1 MNIHDLVSSQFFKK
15 FMENRRYY
23 SIRTGKNPDASRY
36 DLPIL
41 LRLFSDFYLDFLNKD
56 YFQEDFGYYCVDAG
70 EVSGNLGSDI
80 ESKMFR
86 AIRKPDLW
94 PIQEKYKSYS
104 EDDLFDVI
112 EFLYDHA
119 SKPIDGYF
127 HSHDGCGYHYDTFDK
142 KTGREE
148 FRDGINQILRDY
160 KEGYELSDKGEIL
173 EFPEQGL
180 ENLFAASLPIHD
192 PDNVEQRVQA
202 AILKFRRYRS
212 SLDERRDAIRD
223 LADVL
228 EFLRPQVK
236 TVISKKDDGD
246 LFAIANQFGI
256 RHHNDQ
262 QKQDYD
268 KAIWY
273 SWIFYYYLATIH
285 ACLRLIKK
293 AESQLP

>member
-1 MNIHDLVSSQFFKK
+1 MG
-15 FMENRRYY
+15 NRRYY

-36 DLPIL
+36 EFPIL
-41 LRLFSDFYLDFLNKD
+41 LRLFSHFYLEFLNKD

-70 EVSGNLGSDI
+70 EVSGKLGFDI
-80 ESKMFR
+80 ETQMFR

-94 PIQEKYKSYS
+94 PIQEKCKSYS

-112 EFLYDHA
+112 EFLYDHV
-119 SKPIDGYF
+119 SKPIDGYC
-127 HSHDGCGYHYDTFDK
+127 HSYNDCGYHYATFDK
-142 KTGREE
+142 KTGQQE

-160 KEGYELSDKGEIL
+160 KEGYELSDEGEIL
-173 EFPEQGL
+173 ESPEQGL

-236 TVISKKDDGD
+236 TVISKKDEGE
-246 LFAIANQFGI
+246 LFVIANQFGI

-273 SWIFYYYLATIH
+273 SWMFYYYLATIH

-293 AESQLP
+293 AESQ

>member
-1 MNIHDLVSSQFFKK
+1 MNTDELVSSQFFKK
-15 FMENRRYY
+15 FMRNRRYY

-41 LRLFSDFYLDFLNKD
+41 LRLLSDFYLEFLNKD

-70 EVSGNLGSDI
+70 DVSGKLGSDI
-80 ESKMFR
+80 EAQMFR

-112 EFLYDHA
+112 EFLYDHV

-127 HSHDGCGYHYDTFDK
+127 HSYSGCGYHYDTFDK
-142 KTGREE
+142 KTGQQE

-160 KEGYELSDKGEIL
+160 KEGYELSDEGEIL

-223 LADVL
+223 LAGERS
-228 EFLRPQVK
+228 EFCVRGK
-236 TVISKKDDGD
+236 SSVI
-246 LFAIANQFGI
+246 
-256 RHHNDQ
+256 
-262 QKQDYD
+262 
-268 KAIWY
+268 
-273 SWIFYYYLATIH
+273 
-285 ACLRLIKK
+285 
-293 AESQLP
+293 

>member
-1 MNIHDLVSSQFFKK
+1 MG
-15 FMENRRYY
+15 NRRYY

-36 DLPIL
+36 DLPML
-41 LRLFSDFYLDFLNKD
+41 LRLFSDFYLEFLNKD
-56 YFQEDFGYYCVDAG
+56 YFQENFGYYCVDAG
-70 EVSGNLGSDI
+70 DVSGKLGYDI
-80 ESKMFR
+80 EAQMFSV
-86 AIRKPDLW
+86 IRKPDLW
-94 PIQEKYKSYS
+94 PIQEKCKSYS

-112 EFLYDHA
+112 EFLYDHV

-127 HSHDGCGYHYDTFDK
+127 HSHNACGYHYDTFDK
-142 KTGREE
+142 KTGQQE
-148 FRDGINQILRDY
+148 FRDGVNQILYDY
-160 KEGYELSDKGEIL
+160 KEGYELSDNGEIL
-173 EFPEQGL
+173 ESPEKGL
-180 ENLFAASLPIHD
+180 ENLFAASLPTHD

-212 SLDERRDAIRD
+212 SLDERRDSIRD

-236 TVISKKDDGD
+236 SVISKKDERD
-246 LFAIANQFGI
+246 LFVIANQFGI

-273 SWIFYYYLATIH
+273 SWMFYYYLATIH

-293 AESQLP
+293 AESQSS